1 MQVKIADRI
10 EMIEIPMKMMGRE
23 STICPTLI
31 WDDDTVILVD
41 AGMTGTLPVI
51 KKAME
56 DADVPFERL
65 DKIIVTHQDIDHIGG
80 IKDILDELPEVK
92 VLAHGEDEPYIKGEK
107 KLVRVNANFMERINH
122 LSEEEQKKV
131 LYIFENTSAP
141 VDITLADGEELADC
155 GGIVVI
161 HTPGHTPGHIC
172 LYHKPTKTLIV
183 GDAMNIS
190 EGQLV
195 GTNNLILTEEDAKTA
210 ADSLKKFE
218 RYDVEN
224 VITYHGGLFNDNP
237 NHRIKEFNKDEA

>member
-1 MQVKIADRI
+1 MKIADGI
-10 EMIEIPMKMMGRE
+10 EMIEITMNMMGRE
-23 STICPTLI
+23 STIYPTLI
-31 WDDDTVILVD
+31 WDDNTAILVD
-41 AGMTGTLPVI
+41 AGMMSALPVI

-56 DADVPFERL
+56 DAGVPFERL
-65 DKIIVTHQDIDHIGG
+65 DKIMVTHQDFDHIGG

-92 VLAHGEDEPYIKGEK
+92 VLAHEEDKPYIQGEK
-107 KLVRVNANFMERINH
+107 KLVRVNSNFMERISD
-122 LSEEEQKKV
+122 LSEEEQEKV
-131 LYIFENTSAP
+131 LYMFENSSAP

-172 LYHKPTKTLIV
+172 LYHKATKTLIV

-190 EGQLV
+190 QGQLV

-218 RYDVEN
+218 KYDVEN
-224 VITYHGGLFNDNP
+224 VITYHGGLFNDDP
-237 NHRIKEFNKDEA
+237 TQRIKEFNKDEA

>member
-1 MQVKIADRI
+1 MKIADGI
-10 EMIEIPMKMMGRE
+10 KMIEIPMNMMGRE
-23 STICPTLI
+23 STIRPTLI
-31 WDDDTVILVD
+31 WDENTVILVD
-41 AGMTGTLPVI
+41 AGMAGTLPII

-56 DADVPFERL
+56 DTGVPPERL

-92 VLAHGEDEPYIKGEK
+92 VLAHEEDKPYIKGEK
-107 KLVRVNANFMERINH
+107 KLVRVNAKFMERISD

-131 LYIFENTSAP
+131 LYIFENTNAP

-155 GGIVVI
+155 GGLVII

-172 LYHKPTKTLIV
+172 LYHKATKTLIV

-195 GTNNLILTEEDAKTA
+195 GTNNLILTEEDAKIA
-210 ADSLKKFE
+210 AVSLKKFE
-218 RYDVEN
+218 KYDVEN
-224 VITYHGGLFNDNP
+224 VITYHGGLFNNNP
-237 NHRIKEFNKDEA
+237 NQRIKEFNEDEA

>member
-1 MQVKIADRI
+1 MKIADGI

-23 STICPTLI
+23 STIRPTLI

-41 AGMTGTLPVI
+41 AGMVGTLPVI

-56 DADVPFERL
+56 DAGVPLKRL

-80 IKDILDELPEVK
+80 IKNILEELPEVK
-92 VLAHGEDEPYIKGEK
+92 VLAHEEDKPYIKGEK
-107 KLVRVNANFMERINH
+107 KLVRVNTKFMERISD

-131 LYIFENTSAP
+131 LYIFENSNAP

-172 LYHKPTKTLIV
+172 LYHKPSKTLIA

-195 GTNNLILTEEDAKTA
+195 GTNNLILTEEDVKTA
-210 ADSLKKFE
+210 TASLKKFE
-218 RYDVEN
+218 KYNVEN

-237 NHRIKEFNKDEA
+237 NQRIKEFNKDEA

>member
-1 MQVKIADRI
+1 MKIAEGI

-23 STICPTLI
+23 NTIRPTLI
-31 WDDDTVILVD
+31 WDDNTVILVD
-41 AGMTGTLPVI
+41 AGMAGTLPVI

-56 DADVPFERL
+56 NTGVPFERL
-65 DKIIVTHQDIDHIGG
+65 DKIIVTHQDIDHIGS
-80 IKDILDELPEVK
+80 IKDILNELTEVK
-92 VLAHGEDEPYIKGEK
+92 VLAHEEDKPYIQGEK
-107 KLVRVNANFMERINH
+107 KLVRVNANFMERISD

-131 LYIFENTSAP
+131 LYIFENSSAP

-155 GGIVVI
+155 GGIVII

-172 LYHKPTKTLIV
+172 LYHKATKTLIV

-195 GTNNLILTEEDAKTA
+195 GTNKLILTEENAKTA

-218 RYDVEN
+218 KYDVEN

-237 NHRIKEFNKDEA
+237 NQRIKEFNKDEA

>member
-1 MQVKIADRI
+1 MKIADGI
-10 EMIEIPMKMMGRE
+10 EMIEIPMNMMGRE

-31 WDDDTVILVD
+31 WDDNTVILVD
-41 AGMTGTLPVI
+41 AGMAGTLPVI

-56 DADVPFERL
+56 GAGVPPERL

-92 VLAHGEDEPYIKGEK
+92 VLAHEEDKPYIQGEK
-107 KLVRVNANFMERINH
+107 KLVRLNSNFMERINA
-122 LSEEEQKKV
+122 LPEEEQEKV
-131 LYIFENTSAP
+131 LYIFENSHAP
-141 VDITLADGEELADC
+141 VDITLADEEELADC

-172 LYHKPTKTLIV
+172 LYHKATKTLIV

-190 EGQLV
+190 EGQLL

-210 ADSLKKFE
+210 AASLKKFE
-218 RYDVEN
+218 KCDVEN

-237 NHRIKEFNKDEA
+237 NQRIKEFNKDEA